1 MRASSALVAVASSE
15 PTVKTVSV
23 FEFSWQQILEQVRF
37 TWPKKTAERLASIT
51 GASVRTCYR
60 WLRKGRPTQPDAIQT
75 LAILSALRDEHA
87 RRGRLLEQ
95 FELFAASK

>member
-1 MRASSALVAVASSE
+1 MLSSVSGAAIAPSRLR
-15 PTVKTVSV
+15 TDTNVSV
-23 FEFSWQQILEQVRF
+23 FRISWQRILEQVRF
-37 TWPKKTAERLASIT
+37 TWPKKTAERLAAIT

-60 WLRKGRPTQPDAIQT
+60 WLRKGRPTEPNAVQT

-95 FELFAASK
+95 FELHF